1 MRQLCSFDRLK
12 HEKIK
17 VTPANPTIS
26 GLMIDR
32 RDRIQIKLK
41 INPVTFCSF
50 KTFAM
55 ANDTDGGW
63 PNSLSSINVH
73 QPDVLFI
80 DYALNDRS
88 AGLAKA
94 KDAWEKMIRAAREKN
109 IKVILL
115 TSSPDQRVDI
125 LKEGND
131 LEVHSE
137 QMRRMALANEV
148 GLVDFFSLFREI
160 AQREGPIIKY
170 MSHVNHPNAEGH
182 EVIANAIMK
191 WF

>member
-1 MRQLCSFDRLK
+1 MTPLHVRPPQAR
-12 HEKIK
+12 KIK
-17 VTPANPTIS
+17 VTPVNSTIS
-26 GLMIDR
+26 GIMIAK
-32 RDRIQIKLK
+32 RDRIQIKLE

-50 KTFAM
+50 KAFAM
-55 ANDTDGGW
+55 ANDTDGLA

-88 AGLAKA
+88 AGIAKA

-125 LKEGND
+125 LAEGND

-137 QMRRMALANEV
+137 QIPPNGANQR
-148 GLVDFFSLFREI
+148 GWSCGFLF
-160 AQREGPIIKY
+160 
-170 MSHVNHPNAEGH
+170 
-182 EVIANAIMK
+182 VIPADCGT
-191 WF
+191 

>member
-1 MRQLCSFDRLK
+1 
-12 HEKIK
+12 
-17 VTPANPTIS
+17 
-26 GLMIDR
+26 
-32 RDRIQIKLK
+32 
-41 INPVTFCSF
+41 
-50 KTFAM
+50 M

-131 LEVHSE
+131 LELHSE
-137 QMRRMALANEV
+137 QIRRIALANEV
-148 GLVDFFSLFREI
+148 GLVDSFSLFREI
-160 AQREGPIIKY
+160 AEREGAIIKY